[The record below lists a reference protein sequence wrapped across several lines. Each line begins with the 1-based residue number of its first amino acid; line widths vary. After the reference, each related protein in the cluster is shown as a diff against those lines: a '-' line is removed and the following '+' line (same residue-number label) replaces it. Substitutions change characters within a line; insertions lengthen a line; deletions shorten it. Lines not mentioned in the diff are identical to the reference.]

1 MGTDVSKIDVSIY
14 IYIHMEANESI
25 AIVTGGPVAP
35 TMAPAPETA
44 VAEAGGFLSS
54 KWFRY
59 GLLVLILAFLGYNLF
74 TYLGKATDVATSTI
88 SQAVKPVVKPAVS
101 IAKTAVDAVEDTVE
115 KVAELAEEGVETV
128 VDTTGDVA
136 KQIVSEAKTGI
147 TAAADSTAKIA
158 KSGLNKLAEATDM
171 KALNNARA
179 RQNREPAV
187 PMADDALSNTQA
199 RQTTSQAGYCY
210 IGEQGGI
217 RSCIKVNESDMCMSG
232 DIFPTH
238 AICVNPTLRE

>member
-1 MGTDVSKIDVSIY
+1 MFP
-14 IYIHMEANESI
+14 YIHMEVNGNI
-25 AIVTGGPVAP
+25 ATPTSGPVAP
-35 TMAPAPETA
+35 IGSSAPETI
-44 VAEAGGFLSS
+44 VTETEGFFSS

-88 SQAVKPVVKPAVS
+88 SQAVKPAVKPAVS
-101 IAKTAVDAVEDTVE
+101 IAKTALDALEDTVE
-115 KVAELAEEGVETV
+115 KAAEITEEGVDEI
-128 VDTTGDVA
+128 VDTAGDLT
-136 KQIVSEAKTGI
+136 KEIVGGAKTGI
-147 TAAADSTAKIA
+147 TAAADKTAKIA
-158 KSGLNKLAEATDM
+158 KSGLNKIAEATDM
-171 KALNNARA
+171 KALTDAHKRQQNAPS
-179 RQNREPAV
+179 QPV
-187 PMADDALSNTQA
+187 ADDALSNTQA

-217 RSCIKVNESDMCMSG
+217 RSCIKVSEADMCMSG